1 MTTNTRGCPPQNQF
15 TNTNLEYFPSTKAY
29 NNRHKLLADQ
39 LANVDSTVSN
49 THLVLKMIS
58 ELTKA
63 YDNRHKLLADQLA
76 NIDSTVSN
84 THLVLKMIFELTV
97 SVSVC
102 WICYFHPT
110 THPLPTFATARSR
123 LELEES
129 TMIQRD
135 AREFDSSSG
144 GLVAETQNLTDAT
157 VTPSYTSYNKTEMTP
172 LIYTKKEIN
181 KKATT
186 CVG

>member
-1 MTTNTRGCPPQNQF
+1 
-15 TNTNLEYFPSTKAY
+15 
-29 NNRHKLLADQ
+29 
-39 LANVDSTVSN
+39 
-49 THLVLKMIS
+49 
-58 ELTKA
+58 
-63 YDNRHKLLADQLA
+63 
-76 NIDSTVSN
+76 
-84 THLVLKMIFELTV
+84 
-97 SVSVC
+97 
-102 WICYFHPT
+102 
-110 THPLPTFATARSR
+110 

-129 TMIQRD
+129 IIIQRD

-172 LIYTKKEIN
+172 SIYTKKEIN